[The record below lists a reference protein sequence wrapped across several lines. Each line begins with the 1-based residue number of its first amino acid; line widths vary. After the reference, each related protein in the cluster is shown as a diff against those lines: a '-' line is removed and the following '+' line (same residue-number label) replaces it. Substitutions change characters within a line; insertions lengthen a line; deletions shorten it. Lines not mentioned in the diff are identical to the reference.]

1 MAQSSIVS
9 RDRWTPKTTLNFEI
23 VISNICLLNPSS
35 TWLNQLLRINKCFL
49 FLFSSYSFDSLPL
62 FAEGRCPGTKAIFFN
77 QTNSFART
85 PIINLNDRSFT
96 IACWIK
102 QTAWVPEGLAAI
114 YGDWY
119 DPWQFLLSVK
129 DQKIIFHR
137 HQNGGEVWWSLE
149 STKASLDTWT
159 HVAVT
164 WDHTRDAV
172 FIYANG
178 QEAGHRS
185 YIPGASFFQP
195 TGKLYQIG
203 NDGHTDD
210 HQFHGSVMDLYVF
223 GTALTLDQ
231 INKLRGELY
240 VTTHSI
246 SYCNPS
252 PNSLRQSD
260 A

>member
-1 MAQSSIVS
+1 M
-9 RDRWTPKTTLNFEI
+9 
-23 VISNICLLNPSS
+23 
-35 TWLNQLLRINKCFL
+35 
-49 FLFSSYSFDSLPL
+49 FSSYSFNTSPF
-62 FAEGRCPGTKAIFFN
+62 FAEGRCPGSKAAFFN
-77 QTNSFART
+77 QTYSFAST
-85 PIINLNDRSFT
+85 PIVSLSDRDFS

-102 QTAWVPEGLAAI
+102 QTTWVPDGLAAI

-129 DQKIIFHR
+129 DQKIIFYR
-137 HQNGGEVWWSLE
+137 HQHGSEVWWFLE
-149 STKASLDTWT
+149 STKVSLNKWT

-164 WDHTRDAV
+164 WDHVRGAV

-178 QEAGHRS
+178 QEIGNGS
-185 YIPGASFFQP
+185 YIPGTSFFQP

-223 GTALTLDQ
+223 SKALTLDQ

-240 VTTHSI
+240 TTTHSWVDW
-246 SYCNPS
+246 SCTCS
-252 PNSLRQSD
+252 T
-260 A
+260 